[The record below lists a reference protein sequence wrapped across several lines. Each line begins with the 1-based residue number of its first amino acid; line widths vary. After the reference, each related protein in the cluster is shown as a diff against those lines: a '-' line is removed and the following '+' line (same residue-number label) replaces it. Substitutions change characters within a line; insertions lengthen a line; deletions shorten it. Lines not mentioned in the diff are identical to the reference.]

1 MLVCYLV
8 VTLGCKTWLQLCAFK
23 GALRGLRAAVKHVGR
38 ILGPY
43 FFIPLN
49 LTQPRLSRFRIK
61 GSAIVCN
68 PYSTQKKTTHKKC
81 KS

>member
-8 VTLGCKTWLQLCAFK
+8 VTLGCTTWLQLCAFK
-23 GALRGLRAAVKHVGR
+23 GALRGLPAAVKHDGR

-43 FFIPLN
+43 FFIP

-61 GSAIVCN
+61 GSAIACN
-68 PYSTQKKTTHKKC
+68 PYSTKKTTHKKC